1 MKVWSSLWQLIRF
14 RPALYLGN
22 ALLAVIIYLS
32 FQAEGLLIQ
41 HFFDSIT
48 PATTTLL
55 SPWTVILLFL
65 AVGLARVGAILGQ
78 YVVDITWR
86 FTIRALLHRNLFA
99 QILDYQGSHWVA
111 DAPGDT
117 VSRFRDDLNEMVDFL
132 SWSLDLL
139 GMTVFAIVATYV
151 MLAISPLITIV
162 VFLPLL
168 GVIILVNQVSQRIN
182 RYRAASREATGQ
194 VTGIIH
200 EIFAN
205 MQAVKVATAESAIAQ
220 RFQQL
225 SEKRR
230 QATLQDRLFS
240 VALESVW
247 SNTVNI
253 GTGVI
258 LILAGQAMLQ
268 GTFTVGDLAL
278 FVYYLGWVAELPN
291 MFGQFLTRSQQSG
304 IALQRALALLRN
316 GSEKQLVQHNEVYIN
331 GPLPAVAYIT
341 KDKTHTLE
349 KLTVSNLTYNYPGSP
364 NGIAGIDLAL
374 AQGTFTVITGRIGSG
389 KTTLLK
395 TLLGVLPKDQGTIYW
410 NGVLVEQPADFF
422 IPPHSAYTP
431 QVPRLFD
438 ESLKDNIL
446 QGMVKDADDLQSIL
460 YTAVFDED
468 VNRLTDG
475 LETLIGP
482 GGVKLSGGQRQRA
495 AAARMIARN
504 AELFVIDD
512 LSSALD
518 VTTEQALWQRLPTL
532 QAADPM
538 RKPTFLVTSHRQ
550 AAFRQADH
558 ILVLKE
564 GRLHAQGTLDHLLAT
579 NVEMQ
584 TLWQSNLNQET
595 TVLSKVDA

>member
-1 MKVWSSLWQLIRF
+1 MKVWSALWQLIRF

-22 ALLAVIIYLS
+22 ALLAVITYLS

-41 HFFDSIT
+41 RFFDSIT
-48 PATTTLL
+48 PATITLL

-65 AVGLARVGAILGQ
+65 ALGLARAGAILGQ
-78 YVVDITWR
+78 YVVDIIWR

-99 QILDYQGSHWVA
+99 QILDYQSSPLVAGS
-111 DAPGDT
+111 PGDT

-151 MLAISPLITIV
+151 MLAISPLITVV

-168 GVIILVNQVSQRIN
+168 GVSILVNQVSQRIN
-182 RYRAASREATGQ
+182 RYRAASRAATGQ
-194 VTGIIH
+194 VTGIIQ

-205 MQAVKVATAESAIAQ
+205 MQAVKVATAETAIA
-220 RFQQL
+220 RHFQQL
-225 SEKRR
+225 NEKRR
-230 QATLQDRLFS
+230 QTTLQDRLFS
-240 VALESVW
+240 VALESIWRNMV
-247 SNTVNI
+247 SL

-258 LILAGQAMLQ
+258 LILAGRAMLQ

-291 MFGQFLTRSQQSG
+291 MFGQFLTRTQQNG
-304 IALQRALALLRN
+304 IALQRALDLLRN
-316 GSEKQLVQHNEVYIN
+316 GSAKQLVQHNPVYLN
-331 GPLPAVAYIT
+331 GPLPPVVYAA
-341 KDKTHTLE
+341 KDKTHTLK
-349 KLTVSNLTYNYPGSP
+349 KLTVSNLTYTYPGSP

-395 TLLGVLPKDQGTIYW
+395 TLLGILPKEQGSICW
-410 NGVLVEQPADFF
+410 NGVLVEEPAAFF
-422 IPPHSAYTP
+422 VPPHRAYTP

-446 QGMVKDADDLQSIL
+446 QGMIKTADDLQAL
-460 YTAVFDED
+460 LHTAVFADD
-468 VNRLTDG
+468 VNRLADG
-475 LETLIGP
+475 VETLIGP
-482 GGVKLSGGQRQRA
+482 GGVKLSGGQRQRT

-518 VTTEQALWQRLPTL
+518 VTTEQALWQRLSTF

-538 RKPTFLVTSHRQ
+538 RKPTLLVTSHRQ
-550 AAFRQADH
+550 AAFRHADQ

-564 GRLHAQGTLDHLLAT
+564 GRLHAQGTLEHLLAT

-584 TLWQSNLNQET
+584 TLWQSNTNQET
-595 TVLSKVDA
+595 TE